1 MRRIS
6 SYDETK
12 LPFAESLLQKKKFR
26 FQKRNGRLDLR
37 GLREIDVSKVINEMD
52 VDTLQR
58 YLENLTYSEVC
69 ADDFRLYSE
78 DCLVRLFQV
87 AQLTLEYLLN
97 VQDTLAINLN
107 SLAAKYASQKREM
120 KELQALMS
128 EKERKISGFYVGTGE
143 NFEPSIDEC
152 SEGHIVMKPG
162 KNQDED
168 LTKHVRQMCYLLTAL
183 RDDIANE
190 SKRIFE
196 DAIERKVEPFLSSLA
211 CQQRDCLRS
220 LGEQII
226 QQFKENTDN
235 HADQLLQSI
244 SQYLSGHQSDAISLA
259 LKTYEEEKIQ
269 ERSFK
274 SCYSMADKETESYD
288 LCNDNKGNG
297 FNGSILD
304 ETHGTLHQTIGNID
318 VGSLETATDKD
329 PHFSEQKSSDV
340 CPSST
345 PQSNVSD
352 REISKSNLKHKNR
365 AGIFL
370 IDLFLPCRHRKGSNT
385 HHIKSGC

>member
-1 MRRIS
+1 MKTIS

-107 SLAAKYASQKREM
+107 SLAAKYASQKRAM

-128 EKERKISGFYVGTGE
+128 EKERKIAGFNVGTRE
-143 NFEPSIDEC
+143 NFELSIDEY
-152 SEGHIVMKPG
+152 SEGHIMMKSG

-168 LTKHVRQMCYLLTAL
+168 LTKHAHQMCYLLTTL
-183 RDDIANE
+183 RDDITNE
-190 SKRIFE
+190 SKRVFE
-196 DAIERKVEPFLSSLA
+196 DGIDSKVEPFLSSLA

-226 QQFKENTDN
+226 QQCKENTDN
-235 HADQLLQSI
+235 HADRLLQSI
-244 SQYLSGHQSDAISLA
+244 SQYLSGHQSDTILLA
-259 LKTYEEEKIQ
+259 LKTYEKEKLQ
-269 ERSFK
+269 EQSFK
-274 SCYSMADKETESYD
+274 SCYSMADKETESND
-288 LCNDNKGNG
+288 LYNDNNGNW
-297 FNGSILD
+297 FNGSLLN
-304 ETHGTLHQTIGNID
+304 ETHGTLHQAIGKID
-318 VGSLETATDKD
+318 VGSVETAMDKD
-329 PHFSEQKSSDV
+329 RLFSEQKSSDG

-345 PQSNVSD
+345 PQSNVTD
-352 REISKSNLKHKNR
+352 TEISKSNLKHQKR

-370 IDLFLPCRHRKGSNT
+370 KDLFLPCRHRKGCNK